1 MLYKESEKTD
11 MNKDRRYLIYKRALD
26 IFTGLIGLPIVV
38 LATLLLAIPYSF
50 GENKGQIIFKQ
61 KRIGKNG
68 EMFDIYKFRSM
79 RKDADAILRSDA
91 ALYEKY
97 VENGYKLEQH
107 EDPRITKLGRII
119 RKLSI
124 DEIPQFLNVL
134 KGDMSIVG
142 PRPIVDVELEEYKSL
157 GKEKEFLSMKPGITG
172 IWQTSGRS
180 NIGYPDRVYLEI
192 EYANNTSIVFDIKI
206 IAKTFVKVVKKEGA
220 Y

>member
-1 MLYKESEKTD
+1 MEYEKSERPVIYKEK
-11 MNKDRRYLIYKRALD
+11 RYLSYKRALD
-26 IFTGLIGLPIVV
+26 ILAGLLGLPIVA
-38 LATLLLAIPYSF
+38 LATLILAIPYSF

-79 RKDADAILRSDA
+79 KRDADIILKSDVV
-91 ALYEKY
+91 LYEKY
-97 VENGYKLEQH
+97 VQNGYKLEQN

-142 PRPIVDVELEEYKSL
+142 PRPIVEVELEEYKKL
-157 GKEKEFLSMKPGITG
+157 NKEQEFLSMKPGITG

-180 NIGYPDRVYLEI
+180 NIGYPNRVYLEI
-192 EYANNTSIVFDIKI
+192 EYAHNTSIVFDIRI